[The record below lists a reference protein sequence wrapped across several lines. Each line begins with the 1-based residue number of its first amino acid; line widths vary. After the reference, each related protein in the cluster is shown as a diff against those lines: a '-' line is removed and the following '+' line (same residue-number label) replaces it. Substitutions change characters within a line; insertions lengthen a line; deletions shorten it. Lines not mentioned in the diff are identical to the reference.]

1 MIKDTK
7 TSIAGSHAARA
18 VQEGRTVLLYRY
30 DVPSASSGF
39 SGPISGAAEVIE
51 SIERAGWQLSNMAY
65 DGKQAR
71 NGAVVVLFR
80 RPGLPTP

>member
-1 MIKDTK
+1 LSALTLRGRCRK
-7 TSIAGSHAARA
+7 AGLSSC
-18 VQEGRTVLLYRY
+18 TRY

-51 SIERAGWQLSNMAY
+51 SIERVGWQLSNMAY